1 MREVLRR
8 HGWQIALLS
17 VGVLVL
23 VALILNLAQGGL
35 WVVSG
40 ASGKNAYELAV
51 ENGFEGS
58 LQEWLSSLAGADGQD
73 GTNGADGGDGQNGKS
88 AYELAVENG
97 FRGSLQEWLLS
108 LAFGED
114 GEDGKDGIDGEN
126 GKDGADGQD
135 GADGVGIRSVY
146 INGQGHLMVVL
157 TDGSVIDAGAVGSLP
172 QSEPSDFE
180 LAQQQGYT
188 GTLHEWLCSYND
200 GSRETSVSDITKSSE
215 GRLIVTLSDGSE
227 LDAGPAPADGFI
239 SQAVDAEGFRPRF
252 EMVVMNHEAS
262 SLHLREKPNDTGS
275 ASVTIV
281 NAGDELVC
289 IGSAGLE
296 GELFYRFYHA
306 GSGRNCYAR
315 AKYFDLKYDYRTAE
329 AGLNLPDR
337 LVLTAGEPFRFVTGE
352 IMPWADDSYR
362 LEYTY
367 SGTSHLL
374 ETEGGVGVS
383 LTARFR
389 DGSADASHA
398 AEDETLT
405 VTLWRTTPQGQLL
418 LQTASVAVTVA
429 PPAALPDLSG
439 LFIGDSRI
447 ASGCLLESLQ
457 ALAGKT
463 AGLRLLGTLQNA
475 AGLAHE
481 ARGGWKAENYWKT
494 QQIGDVVNPFY
505 NPETECFDFSYYM
518 QTNYPDETP
527 DFVVLWLGAND
538 GFTRAS
544 VDYLKQMEAS
554 IHAYD
559 PDIAVLVMTEYLA
572 PAEETAYFADRYRRA
587 QFAYFGLQEDAFAGR
602 EEQRVYLLP
611 NLLCLDTW
619 GDRPLREEADGSFAL
634 ADTVHLGDAGYRRQ
648 AQVLR
653 TYLGWLFCE

>member
-215 GRLIVTLSDGSE
+215 ARLIVTLSDGSE

-289 IGSAGLE
+289 IGSAELE

-374 ETEGGVGVS
+374 ETEDGVGVS

-457 ALAGKT
+457 ALAGET

-527 DFVVLWLGAND
+527 DFVVLWLGVND

>member
-262 SLHLREKPNDTGS
+262 SLYLREKPNDTGS

-289 IGSAGLE
+289 IGSAELE

-374 ETEGGVGVS
+374 ETE
-383 LTARFR
+383 
-389 DGSADASHA
+389 DG
-398 AEDETLT
+398 
-405 VTLWRTTPQGQLL
+405 
-418 LQTASVAVTVA
+418 
-429 PPAALPDLSG
+429 
-439 LFIGDSRI
+439 
-447 ASGCLLESLQ
+447 
-457 ALAGKT
+457 
-463 AGLRLLGTLQNA
+463 
-475 AGLAHE
+475 AHE
-481 ARGGWKAENYWKT
+481 FTIFAVACVDKLDSWYSFIDAE
-494 QQIGDVVNPFY
+494 
-505 NPETECFDFSYYM
+505 S
-518 QTNYPDETP
+518 
-527 DFVVLWLGAND
+527 
-538 GFTRAS
+538 
-544 VDYLKQMEAS
+544 
-554 IHAYD
+554 
-559 PDIAVLVMTEYLA
+559 
-572 PAEETAYFADRYRRA
+572 
-587 QFAYFGLQEDAFAGR
+587 EDAFNEAV
-602 EEQRVYLLP
+602 QRIIQNAYYTNGDAPVY
-611 NLLCLDTW
+611 
-619 GDRPLREEADGSFAL
+619 GDRLLTLSTCYGSTRSSRLIIIAKEEKANVWKTEIADAGTDGGNSDEGLLRYDFTRLREILIRPLCCWRQLPFC
-634 ADTVHLGDAGYRRQ
+634 VGYPRISP
-648 AQVLR
+648 LH
-653 TYLGWLFCE
+653 